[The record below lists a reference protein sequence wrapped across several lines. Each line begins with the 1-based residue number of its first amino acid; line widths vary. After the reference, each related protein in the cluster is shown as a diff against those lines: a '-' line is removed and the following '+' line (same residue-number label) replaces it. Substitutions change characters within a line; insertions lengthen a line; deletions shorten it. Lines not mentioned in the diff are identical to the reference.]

1 MRKGAGGVSFEQAKA
16 SYPSC
21 APGGPDRPPSSLA
34 TAFTQTAGCGS
45 TLFSK
50 QYYARV
56 CAGDQPLGPP
66 KPSGETA
73 RFGP

>member
-45 TLFSK
+45 TLFSE
-50 QYYARV
+50 QYAPCAR
-56 CAGDQPLGPP
+56 AILRRDRP
-66 KPSGETA
+66 KPSGEIA